1 LVPQSKVANWTRFL
15 SCSMRPFGLMQ
26 KDQAVMKG
34 RFFCPGGPVLAGK
47 DNLKEFCSKM
57 QTVLELRGIS
67 PGPIG
72 DGPEILV

>member
-1 LVPQSKVANWTRFL
+1 
-15 SCSMRPFGLMQ
+15 MQ

-34 RFFCPGGPVLAGK
+34 RFFCLGGPVLAGK